1 MIYGPADMTQVL
13 GIGSYVGELREAP
26 DGNLYEWVAGVDGL
40 GNPIGFWKKAFKAVK
55 GVAQTAIKAG
65 LARLI
70 PGPIKRLAKGVCANV
85 HHMGPIATAVPVV
98 APYYAGAQGLCKVLH
113 KTGIAGSGL
122 MEAPGVQVTPPALR
136 ISLPPAARNA
146 ARSVCGVINRLG
158 PVLKWVPVA
167 GGYFKTAQGLCTKLR
182 SAGIAGV
189 DGPIM
194 ESPEGQLYE
203 VVDTIGESGRPRRRL
218 RPIRLVIPAYIGPS
232 HGRSIGHRRGRRV
245 RAGRPVMAR
254 PVQPVPATPVQPV
267 PVTPVQPV
275 PATPG
280 TLHGYYGYY

>member
-13 GIGSYVGELREAP
+13 GIGSYVGELREGP

-55 GVAQTAIKAG
+55 GVAQKAVKAG

-70 PGPIKRLAKGVCANV
+70 PGPIKHLARGVCSNV
-85 HHMGPIATAVPVV
+85 DQMGPVTAAVPVI
-98 APYYAGAQGLCKVLH
+98 APYYAGAKGLCRVLR
-113 KTGIAGSGL
+113 KTGIAGDGL
-122 MEAPGVQVTPPALR
+122 MEAPAIQVTPPALKVA
-136 ISLPPAARNA
+136 LPPAARNA
-146 ARSVCGVINRLG
+146 AKSVCGVINRLG

-194 ESPEGQLYE
+194 EAPDGQLYE
-203 VVDTIGESGRPRRRL
+203 VVDTIGESGQPQQRL
-218 RPIRLVIPAYIGPS
+218 RPIKLVIPAYVGP
-232 HGRSIGHRRGRRV
+232 RRQAVRRQRQRQRV
-245 RAGRPVMAR
+245 RR
-254 PVQPVPATPVQPV
+254 PVQARTAQPTTTTASAAV
-267 PVTPVQPV
+267 
-275 PATPG
+275 
-280 TLHGYYGYY
+280 HGFDEYY